1 MDTMSFFKTVVPSDG
16 FKYLIEIAKNG
27 SMRHTAYPDYDS
39 MHDAAELMIE
49 QRKPFYFA
57 CASYKELEYNEHGYV
72 IGRKQSN
79 VKWVKSLWQDFDVG
93 KFESD
98 GITLKSISYATKADA
113 VAAIKDLMVKTGLP
127 RPLLVSS
134 GNGFHAYWPFTEAV
148 SPAQWNELAALVRS
162 VYMAVGIKF
171 DSSRDLDS
179 ASILRPVGSFNGD
192 NEVAVVREQEPKPYA
207 YYYELFSRYAA
218 ANALTITQPK
228 ATKEKLVNEFSGT
241 KEFPPSSLVA
251 VAEKCNQVRLF
262 RETGCDEEPIWHK
275 NLGVAKHCTD
285 GEPLAHEWSKQY
297 PGYTAE
303 ETQEKLDNWKYGPTT
318 CEAFSKVNP
327 AGCEGCAFAGKV
339 TSPIQLGYDDEP
351 DAPEVEVPEINP
363 NTPNPTAAIPHWPKG
378 FRVSASG
385 VIEYMHKDDAGLV
398 TSHRVASPLF
408 YPVERIRLDDGTY
421 AYTMRMEFRP
431 GQWRTF
437 EIPAKLFA
445 DTKGLKTALASY
457 EVIVFNDKLLAT
469 YTQAHADTMRR
480 YVDEINTFKQFGW
493 TKDKDAFLIGSSLIS
508 ASGRTE
514 VRVSDE
520 FIRDPRLL
528 EAGIVRGSKE
538 EWSRGVEKLY
548 NRPNGEIYRYTVCT
562 QFGAPLVSLLNFDE
576 WNGIPLALTS
586 GDSGFGKSTV
596 CKIGINALSDSRKT
610 TISDSTAKAIIGR
623 ASVMNNLPLLIDEV
637 TASLKDPKELSDV
650 LYSLSNGRMRIGMQ
664 SDGKERVPSPPFKLN
679 ATLNGNK
686 NLMVELTESKTNPEA
701 TQMRVFEVAMEDY
714 PRMDSLL
721 EESSVHGEHA
731 EIALRL
737 VDHCHGVWAD
747 EYFSYLFANRKEI
760 EERLHKTAIAII
772 KSLGGGAAKER
783 FYAYHMACTLVGG
796 LIAKRIGA
804 IQFDLTEL
812 KNWGFEHILKM
823 RGIAN
828 QFSENVEE
836 KFSNLLADLHGT
848 ILVTKHFDLLD
859 TRAGNTEMPMLP
871 MRQGLNARL
880 VLGSDKERGKLFITV
895 RAVEEWCS
903 KKGIAAPTFKRQ
915 LAAAS
920 MLRGGGDQGKG
931 FDKKVS
937 VGKGVPSMPTGR
949 SRCYE
954 FDYAIAQGYVE
965 EHLASNVVPITAL
978 AAAPQPPA
986 TDAPV
991 SSAPPEL

>member
-16 FKYLIEIAKNG
+16 FKYLVEIAKNG
-27 SMRHTAYPDYDS
+27 GMRHTAYPDFDS
-39 MHDAAELMIE
+39 MNDAAALLI
-49 QRKPFYFA
+49 QQGKPFYFA
-57 CASYKELEYNEHGYV
+57 CSSYKELEYNEHGYV

-98 GITLKSISYATKADA
+98 GTTLKSISYATKLDA
-113 VAAIKDLMVKTGLP
+113 VNAIKDLMYKTGLP

-148 SPAQWNELAALVRS
+148 TPAQWNELAAMVRA
-162 VYMAVGIKF
+162 VYISVGIKF
-171 DSSRDLDS
+171 DSSRDMDS

-192 NEVAVVREQEPKPYA
+192 NEVVVVREQEPKPYA
-207 YYYELFSRYAA
+207 YYYELFHRYAA
-218 ANALTITQPK
+218 ANEITVIQPK
-228 ATKEKLVNEFSGT
+228 PPKEKLVNEFFGA
-241 KEFPPSSLVA
+241 KEFPPSSLVL
-251 VAEKCNQVRLF
+251 VAEKCNQIRLF
-262 RETGCDEEPIWHK
+262 RETGGGPYMQWFEV
-275 NLGVAKHCTD
+275 LGVAKHCTD
-285 GEPLAHEWSKQY
+285 GEELAHTWGKQY

-303 ETQEKLDNWKYGPTT
+303 ETQKKMDSWTGGPATCATFAKDNPS
-318 CEAFSKVNP
+318 A
-327 AGCEGCAFAGKV
+327 CEGCAFAGKV
-339 TSPIQLGYDDEP
+339 TTPIQLGYDDEP
-351 DAPEVEVPEINP
+351 DAPEVETPAP
-363 NTPNPTAAIPHWPKG
+363 DDDSPNPAAAIPHWPKN
-378 FRVSASG
+378 FRVSAQGS
-385 VIEYMHKDDAGLV
+385 IEYMRKDSDGLV
-398 TSHRVASPLF
+398 TSTRVASPLF

-437 EIPAKLFA
+437 EIPAKLIA
-445 DTKGLKTALASY
+445 DTKGMKTALASY
-457 EVIVFNDKLLAT
+457 EVIVHNDKLLAL
-469 YTQAHADTMRR
+469 YTQEHSNSMRR
-480 YVDEINTFKQFGW
+480 YADEINTFKQFGW
-493 TKDKDAFLIGSSLIS
+493 TEDKDAYLIGDSLIS
-508 ASGRTE
+508 AGGRTE

-520 FIRDPRLL
+520 FVRDPRLL

-538 EWSRGVEKLY
+538 EWTRGVEKLY
-548 NRPNGEIYRYTVCT
+548 DRLNGEVYRYTICT
-562 QFGAPLVSLLNFDE
+562 QFGAPLVPLLNYDE

-623 ASVMNNLPLLIDEV
+623 ASVMNNLPLLVDEV
-637 TASLKDPKELSDV
+637 TASLKDPQELSDV

-664 SDGKERVPSPPFKLN
+664 SDGRERVPSPPFKLN
-679 ATLNGNK
+679 STLTGNK
-686 NLMVELTESKTNPEA
+686 NLMTELTESKTNPEA

-747 EYFSYLFANRKEI
+747 EYFAYLFANKPEI
-760 EERLHKTAIAII
+760 EDRLHKTAIAII

-804 IQFDLTEL
+804 VQFDLTEL
-812 KNWGFEHILKM
+812 KHWGFAHILKM
-823 RGIAN
+823 RHVAR

-836 KFSNLLADLHGT
+836 KFSNLLSDLHGT

-859 TRAGNTEMPMLP
+859 TRGGNTEMPMLQ
-871 MRQGLNARL
+871 MRQGFNARL

-895 RAVEEWCS
+895 RAVEEWCA
-903 KKGIAAPTFKRQ
+903 KKSIASATFKRQ
-915 LAAAS
+915 LAAAN
-920 MLRGGGDQGKG
+920 MLRSGGEQGKG
-931 FDKKVS
+931 YDKKVS
-937 VGKGVPSMPTGR
+937 IGKGVPSMPTGR

-954 FDYAIAQGYVE
+954 FDYAIAQGYVD
-965 EHLASNVVPITAL
+965 EHLTGNVVPINAI
-978 AAAPQPPA
+978 
-986 TDAPV
+986 
-991 SSAPPEL
+991 APPVAVSVPALPQSQDI